1 MKKKILIVDDDPQ
14 IVRLLAM
21 RLKAN
26 DFDVVAAYDGY
37 QCVPVAKKESPDLIL
52 LDIKMPLGGGI
63 GAFEILKGMA
73 DTSIIPIIF
82 ITAFPSEEVR
92 RLVKEMGAN
101 DLISKPF
108 NSEILIDKINTAIN
122 GGKDVTSDDTLFSDV
137 AFSRKYLLKD

>member
-37 QCVPVAKKESPDLIL
+37 QCVPIAKKESPDLIL

-73 DTSIIPIIF
+73 DTSIIPVIF
-82 ITAFPSEEVR
+82 ITAFPSEEIR

-108 NSEILIDKINTAIN
+108 DSDVLLGKINAALN
-122 GGKDVTSDDTLFSDV
+122 GKDVISEDSLFSD
-137 AFSRKYLLKD
+137 ATYSQKYLLKD

>member
-14 IVRLLAM
+14 IVRLLAT

-37 QCVPVAKKESPDLIL
+37 QCIPVAKKESPDLIL

-73 DTSIIPIIF
+73 DTSIIPVIF
-82 ITAFPSEEVR
+82 ITAFPSEEVK

-108 NSEILIDKINTAIN
+108 KSEVLIDKINTALN
-122 GGKDVTSDDTLFSDV
+122 GKDSTSDDTLFSDDV
-137 AFSRKYLLKD
+137 YSQNYLLKD